1 LVSRALLSVALAVGG
16 GILTLTDSGVVAAAV
31 AAGSRHQR
39 RRCRLLAAGEG
50 IDEEVGK

>member
-1 LVSRALLSVALAVGG
+1 LVSRASLSVALAVGG
-16 GILTLTDSGVVAAAV
+16 GILTLTDSGAVA